1 MGIGG
6 GAGTDGNFRIIKYYY
21 DIRIIMARYH
31 VVISIKQFTER
42 PILLK
47 DVDERISWLR
57 TWTLWNNLN
66 LRSLPLFQISS
77 SADIDK
83 DSSYLASEEFI
94 EADDPIKAVD
104 EAITLANIKLG
115 LLSLITDKGFSI
127 IGSYVIPQTLEPFSL
142 EENIKQYRE
151 DLIPLKNK
159 TNAEIA
165 EASKFWTKDLIFGLR
180 RFIMSAG
187 NNPENTETPEFLGES
202 AEVIPQAQELKR
214 DRIERTLVVLL
225 KKEVSSEWEKVLEN
239 FGGKEDDAK
248 KKLSRS
254 LNLWMNSRMNRDI
267 FSRFLIDWTAL
278 DSLLPSTN
286 LYGTKKTKEM
296 AKSIGS
302 INGIPTNL
310 EDVLHTIYQSR
321 NDIAHSR
328 TEYVTKLECF
338 KKELMVLEWIFKN
351 FVRKELGLN
360 QLRGEAIP
368 VNISEILSQK
378 CSGRNSN

>member
-1 MGIGG
+1 
-6 GAGTDGNFRIIKYYY
+6 
-21 DIRIIMARYH
+21 MARYH

-127 IGSYVIPQTLEPFSL
+127 IGSYVIPQTLKPFSL

-151 DLIPLKNK
+151 NLIPLKNK

-187 NNPENTETPEFLGES
+187 NNPENKETPEILGES
-202 AEVIPQAQELKR
+202 AEVIPQEQELIR
-214 DRIERTLVVLL
+214 DKIQRNLVVLL
-225 KKEVSSEWEKVLEN
+225 KKEVSSEWEKVLRN
-239 FGGKEDDAK
+239 FEDKGNDAK
-248 KKLSRS
+248 KKLGRS
-254 LNLWMNSRMNRDI
+254 LNLWMSSRMNRDI
-267 FSRFLIDWTAL
+267 FSRFLIDWVAL
-278 DSLLPSTN
+278 DSLMPSTN
-286 LYGTKKTKEM
+286 LYGTEKTKEM

-351 FVRKELGLN
+351 FVRKELGLD
-360 QLRGEAIP
+360 QLQVKTVSVEPEETIQ
-368 VNISEILSQK
+368 VIISEILSQK
-378 CSGRNSN
+378 CSDGRSN

>member
-1 MGIGG
+1 
-6 GAGTDGNFRIIKYYY
+6 
-21 DIRIIMARYH
+21 MARYH
-31 VVISIKQFTER
+31 VVISIKQFTEV
-42 PILLK
+42 PILLP

-104 EAITLANIKLG
+104 KAITLANIKLG

-151 DLIPLKNK
+151 NMIPLKNK
-159 TNAEIA
+159 TNEEIA
-165 EASKFWTKDLIFGLR
+165 EASKFWTKDLILGLR
-180 RFIMSAG
+180 RFRMGAG
-187 NNPENTETPEFLGES
+187 NNPENKETHEILKELGD
-202 AEVIPQAQELKR
+202 VVPQAQELEKDKKIQR
-214 DRIERTLVVLL
+214 PLPLLV
-225 KKEVSSEWEKVLEN
+225 KKELISEWEKVLEN
-239 FGGKEDDAK
+239 FGSKDGDERS
-248 KKLSRS
+248 KLSSS
-254 LNLWMNSRMNRDI
+254 LNLWMSSRMNRDI
-267 FSRFLIDWTAL
+267 FSRFLIDWAAL
-278 DSLLPSTN
+278 DSLMSSTSSR
-286 LYGTKKTKEM
+286 GQEKTKEM

-302 INGIPTNL
+302 INGLPNDL
-310 EDVLHTIYQSR
+310 DYVLHIIYQSR

-338 KKELMVLEWIFKN
+338 KRELIVLEWIFKN
-351 FVRKELGLN
+351 FVRKELGLD
-360 QLRGEAIP
+360 QLQGETVSVEPKETIQ
-368 VNISEILSQK
+368 VIISEILSQK

>member
-6 GAGTDGNFRIIKYYY
+6 GVGTGRNFRIIKYYY

-31 VVISIKQFTER
+31 VVISIKQFTEV
-42 PILLK
+42 PILLP

-57 TWTLWNNLN
+57 TWNLWNNLN
-66 LRSLPLFQISS
+66 LGSLRLFQISFNEDLGS
-77 SADIDK
+77 DF
-83 DSSYLASEEFI
+83 SYLALEEFP

-104 EAITLANIKLG
+104 EAITQADIKLG
-115 LLSLITDKGFSI
+115 LLSLITDRGFSI
-127 IGSYVIPQTLEPFSL
+127 IGSYVLPQNLESFSL
-142 EENIKQYRE
+142 AENIKKYRE
-151 DLIPLKNK
+151 NMIPIKNK
-159 TNAEIA
+159 ANEEMSAA
-165 EASKFWTKDLIFGLR
+165 LKLKANNLIFGLR
-180 RFIMSAG
+180 GFRISAG
-187 NNPENTETPEFLGES
+187 NDPEILEES

-214 DRIERTLVVLL
+214 DKIERTLVVLF
-225 KKEVSSEWEKVLEN
+225 KKEVSNEWEKVLGN
-239 FGGKEDDAK
+239 FRGKDDDAK

-267 FSRFLIDWTAL
+267 FSRFLIDWIAL
-278 DSLLPSTN
+278 DGLLQSTN
-286 LYGTKKTKEM
+286 SHGTKKIKEM
-296 AKSIGS
+296 AKFIEP
-302 INGIPTNL
+302 INGLSTVL
-310 EDVLHTIYQSR
+310 EDVLHIIYQSR

-368 VNISEILSQK
+368 VNISEILSQT